1 MAGLPKT
8 PCGLPNYSLCKPSCV
23 LFWLLQEDHE
33 LGGEE
38 GRAEFSLLLAR
49 PRGSG
54 GSSGA
59 AALAQQLQQQA
70 L

>member
-1 MAGLPKT
+1 MLGCPRHPVKAQLR
-8 PCGLPNYSLCKPSCV
+8 V
-23 LFWLLQEDHE
+23 VWLLQEDHE

-38 GRAEFSLLLAR
+38 GRAEFTLLLGR
-49 PRGSG
+49 PASS
-54 GSSGA
+54 GSSGGA